1 MQKLLDHVELI
12 FGLCYILSLLELLHM
27 LIKYA
32 QGIYD
37 FVEAIRM
44 CKYELYE
51 LYNNRECKFRDET
64 FNAFHD
70 LLVGKHDG
78 LFLVFIKSP
87 TTNDD

>member
-1 MQKLLDHVELI
+1 
-12 FGLCYILSLLELLHM
+12 M

>member
-1 MQKLLDHVELI
+1 
-12 FGLCYILSLLELLHM
+12 M

-51 LYNNRECKFRDET
+51 LYNNLGCQFRNET

-70 LLVGKHDG
+70 LLVGKIMGCLWFSINPLPLMMIRMFQNSNGHTT
-78 LFLVFIKSP
+78 LVNS
-87 TTNDD
+87 